1 MTPPPTTSFP
11 VTVPKIVPP
20 VFVTV
25 PEVLSILPDIVPPS
39 FVIEPLFDMLED
51 VVIEPDDNILPVSL
65 FVIEPEEVKVP
76 LLSRLPEF
84 VIVPLEITL
93 AFSEFDREAPFPIVI
108 FESIVKL
115 LLFVTEAFPVT
126 SNSF

>member
-1 MTPPPTTSFP
+1 MTPPPTTSLP

-25 PEVLSILPDIVPPS
+25 PEFVMVPVIRPPS

-76 LLSRLPEF
+76 LLSRFPEF

-108 FESIVKL
+108 FESIVNVRL
-115 LLFVTEAFPVT
+115 LRAELY
-126 SNSF
+126 